1 MRPLTWILAVCLI
14 ALSVSIFAAE
24 KPEMKEAEI
33 KKLCEAEGGCSLVT
47 NDALVEIVTK
57 LQLYEQYIEQL
68 KKELRKEKSKV
79 CI

>member
-1 MRPLTWILAVCLI
+1 MRPLTWILAICLI

-33 KKLCEAEGGCSLVT
+33 KKRCEADGGCVLVT

-57 LQLYEQYIEQL
+57 LQLYEQHIEQL
-68 KKELRKEKSKV
+68 QKELRKEKSKV